1 MGNPSAAHEP
11 SMEEIL
17 ASIRQIIS
25 EDGEQA
31 EGEAEPSQGQGASA
45 AAQAVDV
52 AAEPEEIEAT
62 VSAAAPAPPLSA
74 DATEDAA
81 QPSYEEASPLAAAP
95 ASPPE
100 QPRLEP
106 TLRRQAAQSPVDQP
120 SQPSAG
126 AAQQYSTAAK
136 PAPEAPRQAAMG
148 SGLPAAA
155 SMPSGND
162 RLLSPQADA
171 SVSGAFSALA
181 HTILAQNARTLE
193 DLVSEM
199 LRPMLKDWLD
209 DNLPPLV
216 ERLVKEEIERVSRGR
231 R

>member
-25 EDGEQA
+25 EDGEQ
-31 EGEAEPSQGQGASA
+31 EGEGESPQGGDDAPAMTEASEAQPDMSAGDDPQPESDQADAAQAAAEEPASLSAAPPTPA
-45 AAQAVDV
+45 AAQPQHRP
-52 AAEPEEIEAT
+52 EPMLRRQP
-62 VSAAAPAPPLSA
+62 APAPPVLTS
-74 DATEDAA
+74 ESAA
-81 QPSYEEASPLAAAP
+81 QPPQPAVGSGPAPHAAGHAMAARAFP
-95 ASPPE
+95 AS
-100 QPRLEP
+100 
-106 TLRRQAAQSPVDQP
+106 
-120 SQPSAG
+120 
-126 AAQQYSTAAK
+126 
-136 PAPEAPRQAAMG
+136 APGEDER
-148 SGLPAAA
+148 
-155 SMPSGND
+155 
-162 RLLSPQADA
+162 RLLSPKADA

-199 LRPMLKDWLD
+199 LRPMLKEWLD

-231 R
+231 H

>member
-31 EGEAEPSQGQGASA
+31 EGEAEPSQGEEAPA
-45 AAQAVDV
+45 AAQAAD
-52 AAEPEEIEAT
+52 AAPEPEEIET
-62 VSAAAPAPPLSA
+62 DVSAAAPAPPPAGEAA
-74 DATEDAA
+74 DEAA
-81 QPSYEEASPLAAAP
+81 LPHREEPPPLAAAP
-95 ASPPE
+95 ASLPE
-100 QPRLEP
+100 QQQRPEP
-106 TLRRQAAQSPVDQP
+106 TLRRPPAQSIVDQP
-120 SQPSAG
+120 SQPGAPQPQSA
-126 AAQQYSTAAK
+126 AAK
-136 PAPEAPRQAAMG
+136 PAPEKPNQAAMG
-148 SGLPAAA
+148 GGLPAAA
-155 SMPSGND
+155 NLPGGND